1 MLVRIDEALFAAIN
15 GLAGRFLPIDYPL
28 RGFAGD
34 YLVPVSLS
42 LLLLGLWFSL
52 STPWGQNQ
60 RAVMAAGLALGLAN
74 LSVKVLNWF
83 YFRPRPFDEVPVN
96 LLFYRPHD
104 SSFPSNAAAVGFS
117 IAIAVMLYNRR
128 ASRLFFLL
136 AFLFAFSRVYVGV
149 HYPLDFL
156 GGMAIGLASGYTASK
171 LLRWLEPWPSR
182 LLSLVQKLYLA

>member
-1 MLVRIDEALFAAIN
+1 MLVRVDHALFAAIN

-28 RGFAGD
+28 RGFASD
-34 YLVPVSLS
+34 YLAPVIMS

-52 STPWGQNQ
+52 SPRWGQNKA
-60 RAVMAAGLALGLAN
+60 AVMTAALALGLAN
-74 LSVKVLNWF
+74 LAVKVLNWS
-83 YFRPRPFDEVPVN
+83 YFRNRPFDDVPVS
-96 LLFYRPHD
+96 LLFYRPTD

-117 IAIAVMLYNRR
+117 IAMAVMLHNRR
-128 ASRLFFLL
+128 ASRIFFLM

-156 GGMAIGLASGYTASK
+156 GGMTVGLASGYAAFV

-182 LLSLVQKLYLA
+182 LLSLAQKLYLA